1 MVNVFLVHHIFLVAV
16 AVVLTKHLTLEETVE
31 TAAEA
36 EVEID

>member
-16 AVVLTKHLTLEETVE
+16 AVVLTKHLTLEETADKAV
-31 TAAEA
+31 EA